1 MKTEVAPTPSLAE
14 LLRWIGD
21 MPAAFAAEPTG
32 FPDGVVSV
40 RAVVC
45 DTYETLAQARPS
57 EALLQ
62 AFSATALTKI
72 ERNRLRW
79 VLAACW
85 VFWHPFFRQCRFDAE
100 KFKNLMVLDL
110 SDLAAIMPVENLLTD
125 QDRREELARLAMA
138 AVGSSFPDETWDD
151 FKDRLTQVD
160 SIESHRVIAQ
170 ATIKEKQA
178 REDRAKREK
187 AVRSEMA
194 RKAAAEAAAK
204 ESRE

>member
-1 MKTEVAPTPSLAE
+1 MKTEITIPPSLAE
-14 LLRWIGD
+14 LLRWIAD
-21 MPAAFAAEPTG
+21 MPAAFSAEPVG
-32 FPDGVVSV
+32 FPNGKIAV

-45 DTYETLAQARPS
+45 DLYETVLGERPS
-57 EALLQ
+57 EPLLQ
-62 AFSATALTKI
+62 AFSAAALSKV

-79 VLAACW
+79 VLGACW
-85 VFWHPFFRQCRFDAE
+85 VFWHPFFRQKPFTPDA
-100 KFKNLMVLDL
+100 FKKLMVLDL
-110 SDLAAIMPVENLLTD
+110 ADLAAVMPADNLLSD

-138 AVGSSFPDETWDD
+138 ATRTAFPGESWDD

-170 ATIKEKQA
+170 ATIKEKKA
-178 REDRAKREK
+178 REDRARRERE
-187 AVRSEMA
+187 VREEMA